1 MSYNL
6 QIANGESST
15 FTDIISTVF
24 TAATYEAEQLR
35 GLYTDY
41 SGFLSGAGRVVQ
53 VPIMPKINVAAHTD
67 GTTVS
72 ATNPAIN
79 NVDITTNIY
88 AGRVDITDH
97 FAITSEVAIAQW
109 AGRELARGYMEEFEQ
124 VLAAALDSFDSDSA
138 LVSGGAANQSFD
150 ATAANA
156 DVKGLVSAAR
166 SNLRRGRIFGQYFG
180 VLPTRAFDKLRDQ
193 LTTLSGGDLTG
204 IGNAVLENGN
214 SIGSADFKPGMIR
227 LFGVNLTDSS
237 VLNAPVS
244 TKETGAFFAREAV
257 GYAEK
262 RNPTLE
268 VGRVTGELANRIVIS
283 GMFGANVVDNRYGY
297 KVQFKT
303 A

>member
-1 MSYNL
+1 MSYDL
-6 QIANGESST
+6 QIANGENST
-15 FTDIISTVF
+15 FTDIISSVF

-35 GLYTDY
+35 GLFTDY

-79 NVDITTNIY
+79 NVDITTNVF

-97 FAITSEVAIAQW
+97 FAITSEVAVAQW
-109 AGRELARGYMEEFEQ
+109 AGRELARGYMEEFET
-124 VLAAALDSFDSDSA
+124 VLAAAFAGFDSDSA
-138 LVSGGAANQSFD
+138 LVTG
-150 ATAANA
+150 TAAA
-156 DVKGLVSAAR
+156 QAVDLTSGTPDVKALVASAR
-166 SNLRRGRIFGQYFG
+166 SNLRRGRVFGQYFG
-180 VLPTRAFDKLRDQ
+180 VLPTTAFDKLRDQ
-193 LTTLSGGDLTG
+193 LTSLSSGDITG

-214 SIGSADFKPGMIR
+214 SMGAADFKPGMIR

-237 VLNAPVS
+237 VLAVEQAS
-244 TKETGAFFAREAV
+244 RETGAFFAREAV

-262 RNPTLE
+262 RSPTLE
-268 VGRVTGELANRIVIS
+268 IGRVTGELANRIVLS
-283 GMFGANVVDNRYGY
+283 GMFGAGVVDNRYGY
-297 KVQFKT
+297 KVRFKT